1 MRKLLAL
8 AAVLASTG
16 CTYYYYPASPLES
29 APAEGQAAASS
40 QAAASPDCREF
51 SQTVMI
57 GGQPRQ
63 ATGRACPQPD
73 GTWRI
78 QH

>member
-16 CTYYYYPASPLES
+16 CTYYYYPA
-29 APAEGQAAASS
+29 ASS
-40 QAAASPDCREF
+40 EPVPAQDQSAASPDCREF
-51 SQTVMI
+51 SQTVTI

-63 ATGRACPQPD
+63 ATGRACPQAD

>member
-16 CTYYYYPASPLES
+16 CTYHYYPAPPPQP
-29 APAEGQAAASS
+29 APAEGQAAAS
-40 QAAASPDCREF
+40 ADCREF
-51 SQTVMI
+51 SQTVTI

-63 ATGRACPQPD
+63 LTGRACPQPD

-78 QH
+78 Q